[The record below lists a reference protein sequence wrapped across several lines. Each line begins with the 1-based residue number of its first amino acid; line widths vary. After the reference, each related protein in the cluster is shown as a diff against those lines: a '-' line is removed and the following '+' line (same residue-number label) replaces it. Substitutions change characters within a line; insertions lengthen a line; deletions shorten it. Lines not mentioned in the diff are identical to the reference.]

1 MRALKLLYA
10 NPSKPGS
17 NDLDYPS
24 EKEDPDPTLST
35 CTLPF
40 PPSHSHFSLSSPL
53 LLSHLPRVLSLRSD
67 HCHDEVLPGQFSM
80 AGGTVLSFK
89 LPKLVESVVRMD

>member
-1 MRALKLLYA
+1 MRALQLLYA

-24 EKEDPDPTLST
+24 EKDPDPALST

-40 PPSHSHFSLSSPL
+40 PPPRSHFSLSSPV
-53 LLSHLPRVLSLRSD
+53 LLSHLPHVLSLRSD
-67 HCHDEVLPGQFSM
+67 HPHDEVLPGQFSM
-80 AGGTVLSFK
+80 AGGTTLSFK
-89 LPKLVESVVRMD
+89 LPKLFVSVVRMD